1 LVKTGGVA
9 LMIVALVAG
18 GTAITPTRSHGPD
31 MPTTSEARAV
41 DPLVDAPS
49 VDGTGQRDM
58 SVSQF
63 TDQYFFGPL
72 VTFLRCSGDWF
83 AVLGGLLGYGDP
95 LSRVATVANTCHPGP
110 RLYAL
115 GRWIAGGNLREP

>member
-31 MPTTSEARAV
+31 TPTRLEARAV
-41 DPLVDAPS
+41 DPQVYVPPS
-49 VDGTGQRDM
+49 VDGTGQ
-58 SVSQF
+58 SVMGLSQF
-63 TDQYFFGPL
+63 TDQPFFTRL
-72 VTFLRCSGDWF
+72 AAFLTCSGDWF
-83 AVLGGLLGYGDP
+83 AVLGGLLGYGDA

-110 RLYAL
+110 GLYAL
-115 GRWIAGGNLREP
+115 GRWIAGGER